1 VKANGNPIKLYGL
14 NKVGLQRNGF
24 SEEVQRELKR
34 AYRLFFNSDMNL
46 SQARERAESE
56 LQRYPEVEEFL
67 SFFDRSDR
75 GLVI

>member
-1 VKANGNPIKLYGL
+1 
-14 NKVGLQRNGF
+14 
-24 SEEVQRELKR
+24 
-34 AYRLFFNSDMNL
+34 MNL